1 MIYDS
6 KRVTKRHLQCH
17 ISQCILHSQH
27 QQNLFLFVSVK
38 LRIKLRNEFRLGK
51 FKPFIMIII
60 YYASI
65 ASRQNTIIACIKWY
79 SLGAMNGSTFC
90 WHVTQRTHLISRCLV
105 VEIVVWCR
113 CQMEERHHC
122 PHLLNHQRL
131 SPMRY
136 CAMCDRPLLLSELAT
151 KAVLRCGRKSG
162 HQRWFA
168 IEKYAN
174 KNFVIHRVIIFDFG
188 QLKSF

>member
-1 MIYDS
+1 
-6 KRVTKRHLQCH
+6 
-17 ISQCILHSQH
+17 
-27 QQNLFLFVSVK
+27 
-38 LRIKLRNEFRLGK
+38 
-51 FKPFIMIII
+51 
-60 YYASI
+60 
-65 ASRQNTIIACIKWY
+65 
-79 SLGAMNGSTFC
+79 
-90 WHVTQRTHLISRCLV
+90 
-105 VEIVVWCR
+105 
-113 CQMEERHHC
+113 MEERHHC